1 MISFPRIELLL
12 HYSSKYR
19 LSNIQARLLWT
30 PEVREMEKPMPVLLK
45 PVEFAMLTNQS
56 KSSVYNGLAT
66 GAIPHVRVNGLLRI
80 PRAFVDRLIAQ
91 ALSECDPR

>member
-1 MISFPRIELLL
+1 MISFPRFKLLL
-12 HYSSKYR
+12 QYSDEYR
-19 LSNIQARLLWT
+19 LSNRQPRLIWT
-30 PEVREMEKPMPVLLK
+30 EEVREMEKPKPVLLK

-80 PRAFVDRLIAQ
+80 PRAFVDQLIAQ
-91 ALSECDPR
+91 ALSEGDPQ